1 MADTVFIHILDEL
14 RDDEFKRF
22 KWFLKKDT
30 VDGLPPISESRLSR
44 AEREDTVD
52 LMEQKYGSAGAVET
66 MERVLKKISRNDLVK
81 KLATVSSGAAGAGPA
96 GTRDVPAGTRDV
108 PAWTRDV
115 PAWTRDVPAGTRDV
129 SAEEKLKSV
138 RTQFIESVSEPVLHK
153 LLDKLLERR
162 VVTEGEMEAVAVT
175 PGRKEKAR
183 VVIDTVRRKGPA
195 ASFALIAALREEDPC
210 LSSRLNFM

>member
-108 PAWTRDV
+108 PA
-115 PAWTRDVPAGTRDV
+115 GTRDV

>member
-108 PAWTRDV
+108 
-115 PAWTRDVPAGTRDV
+115 

>member
-1 MADTVFIHILDEL
+1 MADTVFIYILDEL

-30 VDGLPPISESRLSR
+30 VDGLQPISESRLSK

-52 LMEQKYGSAGAVET
+52 LLEQKYGSAGALET

-96 GTRDVPAGTRDV
+96 GTRDVSAGTRDV
-108 PAWTRDV
+108 PAGTRDV
-115 PAWTRDVPAGTRDV
+115 SAGTRDV

-162 VVTEGEMEAVAVT
+162 VVTEGEMESVAVT

-183 VVIDTVRRKGPA
+183 VVIDTVRRKGPE
-195 ASFALIAALREEDPC
+195 ASSALIAALREEDPC